1 MKLRKLLA
9 AALSLTMVCTAAVS
23 AGYAPLSAFAEDG
36 TSPIT
41 EVPETP
47 VSIDPVAE
55 EIGNITYKIYT
66 DHAVLYQA
74 SGSLEGEV
82 IVPSEVNELPVTE
95 IATGAFGFC
104 DDITSIVIPASVTML
119 GTSLFTYCHGLENVA
134 VDPANPNYCSINGVV
149 YTKDKKT
156 VWAFPPAHPE
166 KDFTLADTTETISDH
181 SLYTAEI
188 ESLTLPDSVKTIDRF
203 GMTYLKFLKSIK
215 LSDNLESIGSHA
227 FSNCRVLESVDIP
240 ASVKEIGS
248 GAFMECD
255 ALAVVTVNNPDCV
268 IKNEDR
274 TLGVK
279 GTTVV
284 RGYAGSTAQA
294 YAEKYGYT
302 FALIGDQIPVV
313 TTTAS
318 GETTTTTTTTTTTI
332 TTTTTT
338 TTGSA
343 AVTTTTST
351 GIPSKLKYIYYIRF
365 LDPDTNASIQGVQ
378 FTIKTNDDEDE
389 DFGIVTAENGIVT
402 LRGYGDRFT
411 LTIVG
416 LPEGYQPADPPSFTT
431 ENIKELTPTIYI
443 AKDGTVSIKDRE
455 ASTTTTDTTP
465 AVTTTTSS
473 NAPVRTTT
481 TIAAL
486 VTSTASESATSTTS
500 DVTTTTSATTTATT
514 ATTPEVTSEPTLAEK
529 AVGKWEFSYFTNTNG
544 EVVDQFGNTSAVVE
558 FNSDGTGKYTVNS
571 SDVQSEGD
579 SFTWTVDGDTVTA
592 VLDNPITEAN
602 GLFFKYTD
610 GELIFDRTDGKIH
623 FVKEGS
629 PSLGDANSDGSIDA
643 KDASFI
649 LAAYSKASTGGDDG
663 LTDAQ
668 KTAADVNTDGKVD
681 AKDASAILAYYSY
694 LSTGGDKSL
703 IDFLA

>member
-47 VSIDPVAE
+47 VSIDPVTE

-66 DHAVLYQA
+66 DHAVLYQV

-104 DDITSIVIPASVTML
+104 DDITSVVIPASVTML

-188 ESLTLPDSVKTIDRF
+188 ESLTLPDSVKTIERF

-255 ALAVVTVNNPDCV
+255 ALAVITVNNPDCV

-302 FALIGDQIPVV
+302 FALIGDPLPVV

-318 GETTTTTTTTTTTI
+318 GEATTTTTTTTTI

-351 GIPSKLKYIYYIRF
+351 NAPTKLKYIYYIRF
-365 LDPDTNASIQGVQ
+365 LDPDTNAPIQGVQ

-402 LRGYGDRFT
+402 LRGYGNRFT

-431 ENIKELTPTIYI
+431 ENTKELTPTIYI

-455 ASTTTTDTTP
+455 ASAATTTAP

-486 VTSTASESATSTTS
+486 VTSTASGSATSTTS

-514 ATTPEVTSEPTLAEK
+514 TAPSLDSRFI
-529 AVGKWEFSYFTNTNG
+529 GKWQLTGFTDNNGQPSDEYNGVAVYAIFNADGTGTMESYSAG
-544 EVVDQFGNTSAVVE
+544 EEPDIQNITWSSEDDKVTALITFEEGEAVLE
-558 FNSDGTGKYTVNS
+558 FNYADNELTYLRSDGTLRFAKV
-571 SDVQSEGD
+571 VP
-579 SFTWTVDGDTVTA
+579 A
-592 VLDNPITEAN
+592 V
-602 GLFFKYTD
+602 
-610 GELIFDRTDGKIH
+610 
-623 FVKEGS
+623 V
-629 PSLGDANSDGSIDA
+629 LGDANSDGSIDA